1 MSRKKILLVRHGE
14 TEWNSL
20 SRFQGQI
27 DIPLND
33 EGLRQ
38 ARRLSARFEGWGPS
52 VIYSSPLSRARKT
65 AELIAVGAS
74 QAPFVLLDGL
84 AEMGFG
90 SWEGRSIREVES
102 EDPGRFKEW
111 MNSPFEC
118 PPPEGEPHGL
128 LEKRVR
134 ESLEE
139 ITSAEGERMVVV
151 SHGGILRIILALLFD
166 IPLSTVWRMRVTNC
180 SVTGVHMKKDRYS
193 LAFLN
198 DDLHVK
204 LSEEGAKGL
213 PFPA

>member
-1 MSRKKILLVRHGE
+1 MSRKEILLVRHGE

-27 DIPLND
+27 DIPLNE
-33 EGLRQ
+33 EGLCQ
-38 ARRLSARFEGWGPS
+38 ARRLSARFEGWRPS
-52 VIYSSPLSRARKT
+52 VIYSSPLSRARTT
-65 AELIAVGAS
+65 AELIAAGVPET
-74 QAPFVLLDGL
+74 PFVLLDGL

-102 EDPGRFKEW
+102 QEPELFQRW

-118 PPPEGEPHGL
+118 PPPEGESHSL
-128 LEKRVR
+128 LEERVR
-134 ESLEE
+134 KALKD
-139 ITSAEGERMVVV
+139 ITGAEGERLVVV

-180 SVTGVHMKKDRYS
+180 SVTGVHVRKDRYS

-204 LSEEGAKGL
+204 LSEEDAKGL